1 MGLVWKFWR
10 VLPKSFLVTIYKS
23 IVRLHLDYSFVRNCK
38 GERARGGVG
47 VMVPPGAFK
56 LTTHFMKKSN
66 LFNDTVYLQRGR

>member
-38 GERARGGVG
+38 GERARGGG
-47 VMVPPGAFK
+47 DGPPWCFQTYNSFYEK
-56 LTTHFMKKSN
+56 IKSI
-66 LFNDTVYLQRGR
+66 Q